1 MGDIPPDAQ
10 LGKPKWSSFA
20 GCLAQ
25 VRLLARTP
33 NGRHDPLRAIK
44 MSPPN
49 GCFHQDL
56 TSAPSMPPVLKAP
69 GTGARDGAM
78 ADP

>member
-1 MGDIPPDAQ
+1 MGDTPPDAQ
-10 LGKPKWSSFA
+10 LGKPKWSPF
-20 GCLAQ
+20 GDCLAR